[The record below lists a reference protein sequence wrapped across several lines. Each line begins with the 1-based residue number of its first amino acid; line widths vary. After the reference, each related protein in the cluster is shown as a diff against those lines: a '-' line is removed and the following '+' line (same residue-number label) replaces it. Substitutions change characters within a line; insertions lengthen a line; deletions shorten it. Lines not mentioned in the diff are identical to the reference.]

1 MKMKLN
7 VKRVFLV
14 GLAFFLITM
23 FWQCYDTII
32 PKILTDKFGMS
43 QTFSGII
50 MALDNVLALFLL
62 PFFGTLSDK
71 SRAKMGKRTIFILI
85 GTLIS
90 CVLFVGL
97 SFADNMQLTQIKDVA
112 ASASIEETAEREEAL
127 TLLYDADIEIKG
139 EKITDK
145 FTKEEFLSIKTT
157 DEAYSDYVVP
167 ARQAY
172 AWSKTAE
179 NPAPLIIFISVLLCT
194 LVSMGSFRSPAVAL
208 MPDVTPK
215 PLRSKANAIINL
227 MGTIAGAIVLV
238 LGIVFGTG
246 KVQNSLMSYTLF
258 FSVIAGLMLIALTV
272 FMLTVKEP
280 AWAKDASDIS
290 KTYGL
295 ENEEAEKL
303 GAEGKRHL
311 SKGELKSLILILAS
325 VALWY
330 IGYNAVTSKY
340 SVYASQVLGRDYN
353 TTLIIALAVAAVAF
367 LPVGIISSKI
377 GRKKMILVGVAML
390 TVAFGVAAFIGKD
403 SPAWLMNTL
412 FGLAG
417 IGWASINV
425 NSFPMVVELATG
437 SDVGKYTGFY
447 YAASMAAQVVAPVL
461 SGLFLDIIDM
471 KALFPFGAIFVAF
484 SFVTMLFVKHGDSK
498 PFVNKENILDNIG
511 DAD

>member
-97 SFADNMQLTQIKDVA
+97 SFADNMQLTQIKDVS

-127 TLLYDADIEIKG
+127 TLLYDADIEVKG

-471 KALFPFGAIFVAF
+471 KALFPFGALFVAF

-498 PFVNKENILDNIG
+498 PLVNKENILDNIG

>member
-1 MKMKLN
+1 
-7 VKRVFLV
+7 
-14 GLAFFLITM
+14 
-23 FWQCYDTII
+23 
-32 PKILTDKFGMS
+32 
-43 QTFSGII
+43 
-50 MALDNVLALFLL
+50 
-62 PFFGTLSDK
+62 
-71 SRAKMGKRTIFILI
+71 TIFILI

-97 SFADNMQLTQIKDVA
+97 SFADNMQLTQIKDVTA
-112 ASASIEETAEREEAL
+112 TASVEETAEREAAL
-127 TLLYDADIEIKG
+127 TVLYDADIEVKG
-139 EKITDK
+139 EKITEK

-167 ARQAY
+167 ARQTY

-272 FMLTVKEP
+272 FMLTVREP
-280 AWAKDASDIS
+280 AWSKEASDIS
-290 KTYGL
+290 KAAGI

-311 SKGELKSLILILAS
+311 SKGELRSLILILAS
-325 VALWY
+325 VALWF

-353 TTLIIALAVAAVAF
+353 TTLIIALGVAAVAF
-367 LPVGIISSKI
+367 IPVGIISSKI
-377 GRKKMILVGVAML
+377 GRRKMILVGVAML
-390 TVAFGVAAFIGKD
+390 TAAFAVAAFLGKD
-403 SPAWLMNTL
+403 SPAWLMNIL

-461 SGLFLDIIDM
+461 SGPFLDIIDM
-471 KALFPFGAIFVAF
+471 KALFPFGAIFVAL
-484 SFVTMLFVKHGDSK
+484 SFVTMFFVKHGDSK
-498 PFVNKENILDNIG
+498 PIVNKETILDNMG
-511 DAD
+511 DND

>member
-194 LVSMGSFRSPAVAL
+194 LVSMGSFRSPAGAL